1 MGNIVLRDVS
11 KQFGGQ
17 VVLRGL
23 SLELSSGEI
32 VGIVGPNGCGKTTL
46 MRLILGQ
53 TEPDSG
59 TVTRSRGLDVGYLS
73 QEPELAAERTLHDEV
88 LSAFSDLLGIE
99 RRMRELSEEMTHRHE
114 RPDELRALMDEYDRL
129 NARFIAAGGY
139 TYEQRLA
146 EIVSGLG
153 FREEDKSLPVRVLS
167 GGQKCRAALAK
178 LLLREST
185 YLLLDEPTNHLDI
198 DAVRWLE
205 KFLAGHTGGAAIISH
220 DRYLL
225 DRVARRIVALEDG
238 QARGYPG
245 NYSNYVE
252 TRERNRLT
260 QERRHEQD
268 QAYIAKEREYVARYG
283 AGQRA
288 RQARGRQTRLERQ
301 LEDGRFVLAA
311 PAQRRT
317 IDFEFDVDVQ
327 EGRTVI
333 ELDALAKSYG
343 DRRLFADLSLAVRS
357 QDRIGITGPN
367 GVGKTT
373 LLRILVGQQAAD
385 AGGARIQST
394 ARIGYFAQEAQEL
407 DPAWSVLQAVLDAR
421 PELTEQRARSL
432 LGGFLF
438 TGDDVFKRVGQLSGG
453 EQSRVRLIRLMLA
466 SPSVLVLDEPTNHLD
481 IPSREALEAAL
492 LDYPGAII
500 AVSHDRYFLDRIATR
515 LLVMRPTGHR
525 LVEGNYS
532 AYIELAESEAA
543 AAAAKPQ
550 PAKRPAAPARPK
562 VGAARSRLSGLKLV
576 EIEARME
583 EVRGTIRRCHEQFA
597 DPLVYKDGA
606 RVAELRAQLD
616 ACEAQQA
623 ELEAAW
629 YERAAHELE

>member
-1 MGNIVLRDVS
+1 MS

-23 SLELSSGEI
+23 SLELTSGEV
-32 VGIVGPNGCGKTTL
+32 VGIIGPNGCGKTTL

-59 TVTRSRGLDVGYLS
+59 TVTCSRGLDVGYLS
-73 QEPELAAERTLHDEV
+73 QEPDLADDRTLHDEV
-88 LSAFSDLLGIE
+88 LSAFSELLGIE
-99 RRMRELSEEMTHRHE
+99 RRMRELSDEMTHRHE

-129 NARFIAAGGY
+129 NARFLAAGGY

-225 DRVARRIVALEDG
+225 DRVAQRIVALEGG
-238 QARGYPG
+238 QAHSYPG
-245 NYSNYVE
+245 NYSNYAQ
-252 TRERNRLT
+252 TLERDRLT
-260 QERRHEQD
+260 QERQHEKD
-268 QAYIAKEREYVARYG
+268 RAYIAKEREYVARYG

-301 LEDGRFVLAA
+301 LEDGRFVLDA
-311 PAQRRT
+311 PAQRRR
-317 IDFEFDVDVQ
+317 IDFEFNVEVP
-327 EGRTVI
+327 EGRTII
-333 ELDALAKSYG
+333 ELDGLAKSYS
-343 DRRLFADLSLAVRS
+343 DRRLFADLSLVVRS

-367 GVGKTT
+367 GVGKST
-373 LLRILVGQQAAD
+373 LLRILVGQQDAD
-385 AGGARIQST
+385 AGGVRIHSAARL
-394 ARIGYFAQEAQEL
+394 GYFAQESREL
-407 DPAWSVLQAVLDAR
+407 NPDWSVLQAVLDAR
-421 PELTEQRARSL
+421 PEFTEQRARSI
-432 LGGFLF
+432 LGAFLF
-438 TGDDVFKRVGQLSGG
+438 SGEDVFKKIPQLSGG
-453 EQSRVRLIRLMLA
+453 EQSRVRIVRLMLA

-515 LLVMRPTGHR
+515 LLVMRPAGHR
-525 LVEGNYS
+525 LIQGNYS
-532 AYIELAESEAA
+532 AYIQRAESEAA
-543 AAAAKPQ
+543 AAAAKAQ
-550 PAKRPAAPARPK
+550 SDKRATAPSASKHAAP
-562 VGAARSRLSGLKLV
+562 RSRLAGLKLA
-576 EIEARME
+576 EIEARMDD
-583 EVRGTIRRCHEQFA
+583 VRGKIQRCHEQFA

-606 RVAELRAQLD
+606 RVAELRAELE
-616 ACEAQQA
+616 ACETQQA

-629 YERAAHELE
+629 YERAARELE